1 VNCKSHEYYDLEC
14 KRQVGGI
21 GKTASRRV
29 REPNAESSAKPM
41 LKVVEFR
48 KGGLPTF
55 AEILDLQQGGR
66 NGEALMSPIGRITIV
81 LPRFFAYFFIMEK
94 IRDAN
99 EIHLFMRATGIFTA
113 QEILPF
119 QPLLKPRH
127 ALAADNYI
135 LIGFYGWNNF

>member
-1 VNCKSHEYYDLEC
+1 MLE
-14 KRQVGGI
+14 V
-21 GKTASRRV
+21 
-29 REPNAESSAKPM
+29 
-41 LKVVEFR
+41 LEFR
-48 KGGLPTF
+48 KRGLPTF
-55 AEILDLQQGGR
+55 AEIQACSRAVG
-66 NGEALMSPIGRITIV
+66 SIV

-94 IRDAN
+94 VRDAN